1 MIKRMIIMLVAV
13 GLVLGAVY
21 GFQVLK
27 TNLIAKA
34 LSDYAAAPQTVSTI
48 KVAPQSWQ
56 PTLKAIGTLRASQGV
71 DVSPEIPGIVE
82 TITFESGQDVAAG
95 TTLLQLRAND
105 GPSRL
110 KQLQAMADLA
120 DITYQRDLRQFRD
133 KVVSQATVDADL
145 ANLKSARA
153 QVEAQ
158 QALLDE
164 KTVRAPFAGRLGIRQ
179 VDTGQYLNPGTAI
192 VTLQALDPMYV
203 DFFMP
208 QQTLGQLALRQP
220 VTVAVDGFP
229 GQSFTGA
236 ISAINARVDTGTRNV
251 QVRAAIGNPKSALL
265 PGMYATVEVV
275 TGAPQSLLTIPQA
288 AITFNAYG
296 STVYVVEDHAKDA
309 AGKPKRLVHQTF
321 IKTGATRGDQIAVL
335 SGLTEGQSI
344 VTAGQLK
351 LYNDAAVVIDNSV
364 QPSSSATPTLPA
376 R

>member
-1 MIKRMIIMLVAV
+1 MIKRLIIMLVAV

-21 GFQVLK
+21 GFQMLK
-27 TNLIAKA
+27 TKLIAKA

-56 PTLKAIGTLRASQGV
+56 PTLKAVGTLRASQGV

-82 TITFESGQDVAAG
+82 TIAFESGQEVAAG
-95 TTLLQLRAND
+95 TILLQLQVND

-110 KQLQAMADLA
+110 RQLQAMADLA
-120 DITYQRDLRQFRD
+120 EVTYQRDLRQFRD

-153 QVEAQ
+153 QVDAQ

-164 KTVRAPFAGRLGIRQ
+164 KVVRAPFAGRLGIRQ
-179 VDTGQYLNPGTAI
+179 VDRGQYLNPGTAI

-208 QQTLGQLALRQP
+208 QQALGQLALRQP
-220 VTVAVDGFP
+220 VTVAVDAFP

-251 QVRAAIGNPKSALL
+251 QVRAAIGNPKSVLL

-296 STVYVVEDHAKDA
+296 STVYVLEDHGKDA
-309 AGKPKRLVHQTF
+309 AGKTKLLVHQAF
-321 IKTGATRGDQIAVL
+321 IKTGATRGDQIVVL

-351 LYNDAAVVIDNSV
+351 LFNDAAVVINNSV
-364 QPSSSATPTLPA
+364 QPSNSATPTLPA

>member
-1 MIKRMIIMLVAV
+1 MIKRMIIMLLAV

-34 LSDYAAAPQTVSTI
+34 LSDYAAAPQTVSAT

-56 PTLKAIGTLRASQGV
+56 PMLKAVGTLRASQGV

-82 TITFESGQDVAAG
+82 TITFDSGQDVAAG
-95 TTLLQLRAND
+95 TTLLHLRVND
-105 GPSRL
+105 GLSRL

-120 DITYQRDLRQFRD
+120 EITYQRDLRQFRD

-164 KTVRAPFAGRLGIRQ
+164 KVVRAPFAGRLGIRQ

-192 VTLQALDPMYV
+192 VTLQALDPMFV
-203 DFFMP
+203 DFSMP
-208 QQTLGQLALRQP
+208 QQALGQLAVRQS
-220 VTVAVDGFP
+220 VTVAVDAFP
-229 GQSFTGA
+229 GQTFAGSIA
-236 ISAINARVDTGTRNV
+236 AINAKVDTGTRNV
-251 QVRAAIGNPKSALL
+251 LVRAAIANPKRNLL
-265 PGMYATVEVV
+265 PGMYATVEVS
-275 TGAPQSLLTIPQA
+275 TGAPQSQLTISQA

-296 STVYVVEDHAKDA
+296 STVYVVDDQGKDA
-309 AGKPKRLVHQTF
+309 AGKPKLSVHQTF

-335 SGLTEGQSI
+335 SGITEGQTI
-344 VTAGQLK
+344 VTAGQIK
-351 LYNDAAVVIDNSV
+351 LRNGAAVVIDNTV
-364 QPSSSATPTLPA
+364 QPSSSANPTLPA